1 MKKIIFFTIL
11 ALLLFNST
19 CTSPESPDDEDLL
32 NPDYSGSWNGTTSQ
46 GKSISFTIVNN
57 EITHF
62 SFEFEWMSTT
72 GCSVSGT
79 VSNDYASPLP
89 ISGNTFT
96 ISGTIPDL
104 SYTFT
109 GTFSS
114 ETTANGTSNLTA
126 SGTCPSTASPTW
138 SANKS

>member
-1 MKKIIFFTIL
+1 MKKITFFTIL
-11 ALLLFNST
+11 ALLIFSST
-19 CTSPESPDDEDLL
+19 CNSPESPDDEDLL
-32 NPDYSGSWNGTTSQ
+32 QTDYSGSWSGNTSQ
-46 GKSISFTIVNN
+46 GKSISFTIVDNA
-57 EITHF
+57 ITHF
-62 SFEFEWMSTT
+62 SFEFDWLSDT

-79 VSNDYASPLP
+79 VSNDLGTPLP

-96 ISGTIPDL
+96 ISGTIPNL
-104 SYTFT
+104 SYAFN

-114 ETTANGTSNLTA
+114 AATATGTLNLTA

>member
-1 MKKIIFFTIL
+1 MKKITFFTIL
-11 ALLLFNST
+11 ALLIFST
-19 CTSPESPDDEDLL
+19 TCKSPESPEDNDLL
-32 NPDYSGSWNGTTSQ
+32 NPDYSGSWSGTTSQ
-46 GKSISFTIVNN
+46 GKSISFTVVDN

-62 SFEFEWMSTT
+62 SFEFDWISGT

-79 VSNDYASPLP
+79 VSNDYDPTLL
-89 ISGNTFT
+89 ISGNTFA
-96 ISGTIPDL
+96 ISGTIPGL
-104 SYTFT
+104 SYTFN

-114 ETTANGTSNLTA
+114 ETMANGTSNLTA

>member
-1 MKKIIFFTIL
+1 MKKIAFFTIL

-32 NPDYSGSWNGTTSQ
+32 NPDYSGSWSGTTSQ
-46 GKSISFTIVNN
+46 GKSISFTVVDNA
-57 EITHF
+57 ITHF
-62 SFEFEWMSTT
+62 SFEFEWISGT
-72 GCSVSGT
+72 GCTVSGT
-79 VSNDYASPLP
+79 VSNNYDTPLT
-89 ISGNTFT
+89 ISGNTFA
-96 ISGTIPDL
+96 ISGTIPGL
-104 SYTFT
+104 SYTFN

-126 SGTCPSTASPTW
+126 SGTCQSTASPTW